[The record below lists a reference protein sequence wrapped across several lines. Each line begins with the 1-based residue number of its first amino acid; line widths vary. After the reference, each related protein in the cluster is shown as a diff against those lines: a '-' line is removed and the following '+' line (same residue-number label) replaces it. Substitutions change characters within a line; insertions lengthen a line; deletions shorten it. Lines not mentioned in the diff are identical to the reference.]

1 MVENSPFETPKDWNE
16 ELPPEL
22 YYSEPKIEVLYRDEH
37 FIAVNKPAGILV
49 HPLKEK
55 DPEKKNLL
63 KLVKW
68 QQRAYLYPIHRLDR
82 PVSGIVIFALSS
94 KAASQLKEV
103 WHDDQF
109 VKEYLLLCKG
119 VTPEKGEFNKPL
131 TDEKGIKREAS
142 TSFERIEA
150 FSPRFSYCK
159 AQIQTGRN
167 HQIRRHFAHF
177 CFSLV
182 GDTQHGKGRI
192 NQEFRDRFNLHRIFL
207 HAHYLA
213 FKHPVTNVYTEIK
226 APLPE
231 LLRNCL
237 EGLRKSVFFESNS

>member
-1 MVENSPFETPKDWNE
+1 MSEISPFEVPKDWNE

-22 YYSEPKIEVLYRDEH
+22 YYSEPKIEVLYRDEY

-49 HPLKEK
+49 HPMKEK

-109 VKEYLLLCKG
+109 IKEYLLLCKG

-131 TDEKGIKREAS
+131 TDEKGIKRDAL

-150 FSPRFSYCK
+150 FPPRFSYCR

-231 LLRNCL
+231 LLVNCL
-237 EGLRKSVFFESNS
+237 DGLRKELKRILPS